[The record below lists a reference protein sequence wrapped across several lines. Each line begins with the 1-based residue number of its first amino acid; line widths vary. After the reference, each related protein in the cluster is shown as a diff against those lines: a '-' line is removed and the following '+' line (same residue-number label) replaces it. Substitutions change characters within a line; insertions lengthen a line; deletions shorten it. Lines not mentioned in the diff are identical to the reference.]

1 MSIDFDTGALQT
13 QQNDNEEYD
22 PEDYAREQ
30 LLQQLL
36 TGLPHDMLDDSLCST
51 SEPNYSDC
59 SDQELSEH
67 NEPWH
72 PETQWGDNGR
82 TSDRQNQY
90 PGKVVAPQY
99 MEQQIGPLRSEAGD
113 EIRSGWA
120 AQHGD
125 NEAIFT
131 DKYNNYRKP
140 ITEESNVGS
149 FHSDDHY
156 DGPDHS
162 TGELYHLPA
171 DFQPYTNGG
180 YQLSENF
187 SDASHKQNQMYTA
200 PEGNGDHP
208 EDSIPVRYNPYQIN
222 GAHKD
227 VKPDA
232 ARRLDN
238 YEDLQKEFLDTGE
251 CTSGNMQFVQL
262 QVLYKAKGRQLEEFG
277 AKLEESER
285 QLRYLNHQLV
295 IVKDEKEGLA
305 ISLQE
310 SQTLLQNSREVELQ
324 LRGQMAAL
332 QNTVDGLTSNDE
344 QLRKEL
350 KVAKLA
356 MESMQQ
362 QVMDLRRS
370 DSINRAREQHEMV
383 VSTLKKKHEEQ
394 ILMLQQRLDE
404 INAAL
409 QEQKDYC
416 SRLEEQ
422 LKRSERKGEESK
434 LEKTEMINR
443 LSRSLEESQKQC
455 ANLLHTG
462 SIQEASQ
469 LRMQLQQLQSSKTI
483 SDGMNKALQEEINE
497 LKEQITMYESAAK
510 LGVFLGA
517 EEQEEFSDSYVD
529 LGIKKVN
536 WQKSQFQRSLR
547 TNGVR
552 KDLSSDAVI
561 AELKTELERCMSS
574 NKAKR
579 QQIIQLQSDLRGYQ
593 SKTEELKKLLE
604 RAEKEV
610 KDCEVRPGN
619 YERMD
624 PAALQ
629 RSTGQESQEVQ
640 RLLDENQKLQQEVE
654 KHLLHI
660 DELTANEEKLK
671 AANQQLCSEMRQMI
685 QDSDKDK
692 KESIE
697 RCERTYKQH
706 HEDIKNHLRMEL
718 SEKLEAE
725 KVQLSQSYEMKISQL
740 QSQMNELSNEMTAV
754 QECYIAMCKEKDNLE
769 DTIRESLRKEFQLNE
784 EKWRDRLL
792 EEKEHS
798 LQSLKMELDDKH
810 QSELAAMKAQ
820 GQREKEEEI
829 KRQTEIH
836 LALAKE
842 DWIKEQQQVT
852 AMKIQD
858 IENQWKRKLDDA
870 LKHARE
876 TLMQRLEDCAVQT
889 EQSLIVQTVLETEQ
903 LEELKM
909 KLGNAMLE
917 KEKAVQKACMEL
929 EIKHWEDISTQ
940 VELALTKGRARW
952 LQELTSLPEYKTNL
966 QIEKDKWEKLN
977 NLRVEKQ
984 ISDAVAAA
992 EDKWKLESE
1001 KSQHAI
1007 NKHKECEEK
1016 IAALQRESDLKAEE
1030 FEAQMKV
1037 EVGKARA
1044 QWNKEKQEEIQAVQA
1059 QNEKDFRTFLDD
1071 HRSKISD
1078 VLYTAKADFEKQR
1091 NELLAQKE
1099 AAMTEQFNKS
1109 LKLRISEESKRLYDH
1124 DNEILSEIE
1133 NLMSEIHDELVEKCK
1148 RDERLSHAT
1157 GSLDTQF
1164 LQKLRSYLQ
1173 RSVKG
1178 IVYKVVSNAKQGMKP
1193 KHDENETCHDS
1204 SVLRGKERLHPEG
1217 AQKDPKRILTE
1228 KVANGHVQTMLTVD
1242 PPVKKKSES
1251 SEFGCC
1257 ENCQKQLEKSKKECQ
1272 ELRNKLDKACRH
1284 LQQAVKEQ
1292 KLRMEQFKENETI
1305 VQTLKKE
1312 NLELQKKLDEKV
1324 VNPKESCSPEE
1335 GSEKGCDMC
1344 RGKALEEMRSQYI
1357 KAVDKIKSDMLRY
1370 IHESK
1375 GRAAEMLKSEVLKE
1389 RQETARKMRKY
1400 YLTCLQ
1406 QLLKDDGKNEGAEKK
1421 IMNAA
1426 SKLATMAKVLE
1437 TPISQKTQSRN
1448 FRLAPVQIE
1457 NETEH
1462 ETAKSVNAQICVTD
1476 RLRAPITEQRT
1487 IDELIRRHMKEK
1499 LDGSIFP
1506 TVDTSASKQD
1516 DVSKQLR
1523 KDCTIAA
1530 PVCTLPLE
1538 EGRTLNCTGSDA
1550 ESNQRPFH
1558 GRSEPSFLQGL
1569 KSFDCQDHLKTKA
1582 PRRRFELQETP
1593 VRDNGD
1599 NGWGLVSGKGLF
1611 PSQSSLTSM
1620 KVPSYNL
1627 DTAGKLSA
1635 AGLFSHAE
1643 ESRDAFGSR
1652 YEGQNHSAHIAKRRD
1667 QTPSTWHSSK
1677 ITGHPPTSVESGP
1690 YSDVGRDNQL
1700 PQQKLLLDFATPPQ
1714 DSGFDSPFPDVNSF
1728 N

>member
-36 TGLPHDMLDDSLCST
+36 TGLPHDMLDDDSLCSA

-59 SDQELSEH
+59 SDHELSEH

-72 PETQWGDNGR
+72 PETQWGDNGK

-90 PGKVVAPQY
+90 PGKAVAPQY
-99 MEQQIGPLRSEAGD
+99 MEQQMGPLRSEAGGD
-113 EIRSGWA
+113 EMRNGWA

-125 NEAIFT
+125 DEEIFT

-162 TGELYHLPA
+162 TGDLYHLPA

-180 YQLSENF
+180 YQITENF
-187 SDASHKQNQMYTA
+187 AEASHKQNQMYTA
-200 PEGNGDHP
+200 PQGNGDHP

-227 VKPDA
+227 VIPDA

-251 CTSGNMQFVQL
+251 CTSGNMQFIQL

-277 AKLEESER
+277 AKLDESER

-310 SQTLLQNSREVELQ
+310 SQTLLQNSREMELQ

-332 QNTVDGLTSNDE
+332 QNNVDGLTSNDE

-383 VSTLKKKHEEQ
+383 VSTLKRKHEEQ

-404 INAAL
+404 INAAF
-409 QEQKDYC
+409 QEQKECC

-517 EEQEEFSDSYVD
+517 EEQEEFSDSYRD

-536 WQKSQFQRSLR
+536 WQKSRFQRSLR

-552 KDLSSDAVI
+552 KDLPSDAVI
-561 AELKTELERCMSS
+561 TELKTELERCMSS

-579 QQIIQLQSDLRGYQ
+579 QQIMQLQSDLKGYQ

-619 YERMD
+619 FDCMD
-624 PAALQ
+624 PH
-629 RSTGQESQEVQ
+629 RSTEQESQEIQ
-640 RLLDENQKLQQEVE
+640 RLLDENRKLQQEVE

-671 AANQQLCSEMRQMI
+671 AANQQLCSEMREMI
-685 QDSDKDK
+685 QDFDIDK

-697 RCERTYKQH
+697 RCERTYEQH

-725 KVQLSQSYEMKISQL
+725 KVQLSQSYEMNISQL

-754 QECYIAMCKEKDNLE
+754 QECYIAMCKEKDTLE
-769 DTIRESLRKEFQLNE
+769 DTIRENLRKEFQLNE
-784 EKWRDRLL
+784 EKWRDQLL
-792 EEKEHS
+792 EEKEHL
-798 LQSLKMELDDKH
+798 LQSLKRELEDKH
-810 QSELAAMKAQ
+810 QSELAVMKAQ

-842 DWIKEQQQVT
+842 DWIKEQQQAT
-852 AMKIQD
+852 AIKIQD
-858 IENQWKRKLDDA
+858 IENQWKHKLDNA

-889 EQSLIVQTVLETEQ
+889 EQSLIVQSVLETEQ
-903 LEELKM
+903 LEDLKM

-940 VELALTKGRARW
+940 
-952 LQELTSLPEYKTNL
+952 
-966 QIEKDKWEKLN
+966 
-977 NLRVEKQ
+977 

-1001 KSQHAI
+1001 KSQH
-1007 NKHKECEEK
+1007 KECEEK
-1016 IAALQRESDLKAEE
+1016 IAALQRESDMKAEE

-1044 QWNKEKQEEIQAVQA
+1044 QWSKEKQEEVQAVQA

-1071 HRSKISD
+1071 HRTKISD
-1078 VLYTAKADFEKQR
+1078 VLHTAKADFEKQR

-1148 RDERLSHAT
+1148 RNERLSHAT
-1157 GSLDTQF
+1157 GSLEAQF

-1178 IVYKVVSNAKQGMKP
+1178 IVYKIVSNAKQGMKP
-1193 KHDENETCHDS
+1193 KADENETSRDS

-1217 AQKDPKRILTE
+1217 AQKNPKRILTE
-1228 KVANGHVQTMLTVD
+1228 NLANGHLQTMLTVD
-1242 PPVKKKSES
+1242 PPLKKKSES

-1257 ENCQKQLEKSKKECQ
+1257 ENCQKPLEKSKKECQ

-1305 VQTLKKE
+1305 VQTLKIE
-1312 NLELQKKLDEKV
+1312 NLDLQKKLDEKS
-1324 VNPKESCSPEE
+1324 VNPKESSSPEE

-1344 RGKALEEMRSQYI
+1344 KGKALEEMRSQYI

-1437 TPISQKTQSRN
+1437 TPISHKTQSRN
-1448 FRLAPVQIE
+1448 FRVAPVQIG
-1457 NETEH
+1457 NKTEH
-1462 ETAKSVNAQICVTD
+1462 EMAKSVNAQICVTD
-1476 RLRAPITEQRT
+1476 RLKTPITEQRT

-1516 DVSKQLR
+1516 EISRQLR
-1523 KDCTIAA
+1523 KDCTIAP

-1569 KSFDCQDHLKTKA
+1569 KSFDCQDHLKAKGS
-1582 PRRRFELQETP
+1582 RRRFELQETP

-1611 PSQSSLTSM
+1611 PSQSPLTSM

-1627 DTAGKLSA
+1627 DAGGKLSA

-1700 PQQKLLLDFATPPQ
+1700 PQRTLLKDFATPPQ

-1728 N
+1728 K